1 MLNKDNKHLKFR
13 CGTYELLIN
22 ISYILEIS
30 EYKTNKNVENDSI
43 FFIDMRSAL
52 GIDTIK
58 TIPPTHKLLLKKSCD
73 DKPFI
78 YIAIDEVHEI
88 IEIQDHEWYELN
100 GIHPELDLFFDRAYP
115 DKHSGEILMR
125 LAPTEQWATE
135 NMRVAHAY

>member
-1 MLNKDNKHLKFR
+1 MNKHNKHLKFR

-22 ISYILEIS
+22 IFYIHEIS
-30 EYKTNKNVENDSI
+30 EYKSSRNVENDN
-43 FFIDMRSAL
+43 FLFIDMRSAL

-58 TIPPTHKLLLKKSCD
+58 IPPPTHKLLLKKSSD
-73 DKPFI
+73 DAPFV

-100 GIHPELDLFFDRAYP
+100 GIHPTLDIFFDRAYP
-115 DKHSGEILMR
+115 DKHSGDILMR

-135 NMRVAHAY
+135 NMRVANAY